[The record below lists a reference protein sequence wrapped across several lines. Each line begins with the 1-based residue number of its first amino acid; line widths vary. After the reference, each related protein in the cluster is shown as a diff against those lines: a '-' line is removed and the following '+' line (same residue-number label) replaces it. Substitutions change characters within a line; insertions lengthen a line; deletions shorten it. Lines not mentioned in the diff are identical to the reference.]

1 MKKFLLLIVFLQ
13 IIFCKNLFAQSS
25 DYDSLVTAGIN
36 QIYGIEFSKAEKT
49 FSILKS
55 DFPNHPAG
63 RFFPAMIYWWKILLD
78 ISNEQYD
85 DIFYEKIDGVIE
97 FCDNLLEINPNDVD
111 ALFFKG
117 GAIGFRG
124 RLRVIRESWLQA
136 ASDGRDALPI
146 VEQAAKLEPK
156 NVDVQLGFGIYNYY
170 ASVIPNRYPI
180 VKPLLLF
187 FPEGDKELGIKQL
200 KNTANNGKYGKIE
213 ARYFLMSLYSNYEKD
228 NETAEF
234 YSNQLVKAFPNNPIF
249 ERWRGRIAV
258 KKSDW
263 TVADSIFRNVL
274 KKGDKNFPGYK
285 TIKVKREAVYY
296 IAYQYKNNGEYEE
309 ALKYF
314 NKCADYCRKI
324 DTEKESGFLV
334 NSTLYIG
341 TIYESQAKYDKAV
354 KYYEDVLDMRE
365 YANSHTLAELYLK
378 RIKNRKTRPRN

>member
-1 MKKFLLLIVFLQ
+1 MKIILTLIIFLQ
-13 IIFCKNLFAQSS
+13 IIVYPNLIAQSS
-25 DYDSLVTAGIN
+25 NYDSLVIAGIN
-36 QIYGIEFSKAEKT
+36 QIYAIKFSEAEKT
-49 FSILKS
+49 FIKLKS

-78 ISNEQYD
+78 TSNEQYD
-85 DIFYEKIDGVIE
+85 DIFYEKIDETID
-97 FCDNLLEINPNDVD
+97 FCDNLLEKKPNDID

-146 VEQAAKLEPK
+146 VEQAAKMDPK

-170 ASVIPNRYPI
+170 ASVIPEEYPI

-187 FPEGDKELGIKQL
+187 FPEGNKELGIKQL
-200 KNTANNGKYGKIE
+200 KNAAENGKYAKIE

-228 NETAEF
+228 NETAQF
-234 YSNQLVKAFPNNPIF
+234 YSNQLTSAFPNNPIF

-263 TVADSIFRNVL
+263 TAADSIFRTVL
-274 KKGDKNFPGYK
+274 KKGEKNFPGYT

-296 IAYQYKNNGEYEE
+296 VAYQYKNNGDYESALNYFKKCTEYCKKLDE
-309 ALKYF
+309 
-314 NKCADYCRKI
+314 D
-324 DTEKESGFLV
+324 KESGFLI

-341 TIYESQAKYDKAV
+341 TLYEALGKYNEAEE
-354 KYYEDVLDMRE
+354 YYNDVLDMRE
-365 YANSHTLAELYLK
+365 YANSHTLAELYLD
-378 RIKNRKTRPRN
+378 RIEDQKSSK